1 MNYLKGKEYSSIQAN
16 EKLHKETYIYVYYL
30 GKRKIADK
38 NFQGGQ
44 ETVKYQTPVK
54 QEVGSRT
61 ARSPRMVVQ
70 KNQPEWRS

>member
-1 MNYLKGKEYSSIQAN
+1 MKNYRRKHMYMSI
-16 EKLHKETYIYVYYL
+16 VP
-30 GKRKIADK
+30 GKRKIADE

-61 ARSPRMVVQ
+61 ARSPRMVV
-70 KNQPEWRS
+70 